1 MAQVMKEWGGRVV
14 TMEIN
19 EEYAAQAARNFER
32 WQVADAIDL
41 IRGDTFQ
48 VLPQMRRSSISSFS
62 TCSIPCIPNCW
73 RFHSTFCIAE
83 ESLWPTIRWTSL

>member
-41 IRGDTFQ
+41 IRGDAFQ
-48 VLPQMRRSSISSFS
+48 VLPQMRRSSISSF
-62 TCSIPCIPNCW
+62 
-73 RFHSTFCIAE
+73 STFCIAE